1 MDSIRKCAK
10 CGIDLIDTT
19 ASKCP
24 MCGSVIVAVPG
35 AKIWIGA
42 LVQFGLSTVF
52 MLIFGFPKFMIG
64 IFGGMILIGTALSA
78 WVRTSTMARRTPPP
92 KPTAHPVLFKIVTVA
107 MALCSLAFFSIL
119 LFGFVMFL
127 NSWQRWHQYE
137 GQRHRRSEFQVE
149 RVYYQRH
156 RRGGA
161 DVYASGTV
169 EGQREWMSLEPYLH
183 TMAHDQGELESRV
196 PQRTSIPIYLFP
208 DLKGRARVRVV
219 GDLPPAEGYRR
230 SAMSALNYG
239 LAGLALTAG
248 IIFLLSRMRRVC
260 FVETEAGFQQV
271 GASQIS

>member
-19 ASKCP
+19 GSKCP
-24 MCGSVIVAVPG
+24 MCGSAIVAVPG

-92 KPTAHPVLFKIVTVA
+92 KPTAHPVLFKFVTVA

-137 GQRHRRSEFQVE
+137 GQRHHRSEFQVE
-149 RVYYQRH
+149 RVYYQKH
-156 RRGGA
+156 SRGGA

-183 TMAHDQGELESRV
+183 AMALDQGELESRV
-196 PQRTSIPIYLFP
+196 PQGTSIPIYLFP
-208 DLKGRARVRVV
+208 DLKGRARVRIV
-219 GDLPPAEGYRR
+219 GDLPPAQGYRR

-248 IIFLLSRMRRVC
+248 IISLLRRMRRVC